1 LHKCVTLA
9 VGMIFTCNC
18 NSLAAKSSRFPRS
31 FLLITGTNSSDLQIV
46 HKHGWLERN
55 EASQIWPLVD
65 KPASYGRKLKHSRG
79 PSMKGRATEVLL
91 LVYSFM
97 PDAYEPILIFRFE
110 NTTATIMSSSCSDHK
125 QSRSTE
131 ERWAI

>member
-1 LHKCVTLA
+1 
-9 VGMIFTCNC
+9 
-18 NSLAAKSSRFPRS
+18 
-31 FLLITGTNSSDLQIV
+31 
-46 HKHGWLERN
+46 
-55 EASQIWPLVD
+55 
-65 KPASYGRKLKHSRG
+65 
-79 PSMKGRATEVLL
+79 MKGRATEVLL

>member
-1 LHKCVTLA
+1 MA
-9 VGMIFTCNC
+9 I
-18 NSLAAKSSRFPRS
+18 
-31 FLLITGTNSSDLQIV
+31 
-46 HKHGWLERN
+46 
-55 EASQIWPLVD
+55 VD
-65 KPASYGRKLKHSRG
+65 KPASYGRKLEHSRG

-125 QSRSTE
+125 QSRSTA